1 MGRHLS
7 LRYGQVILVSGYPVL
22 TAVNWSQHWCPI
34 CVHYQ
39 FSCAFKLARKY
50 EIELWSRSSQA
61 INWSADSFQKNTSRR
76 WVDTWAGDMVMWYW
90 SVAILFWQLPIDHF
104 VNAQIQDVDLPRH
117 AWNTPPSLLT
127 VSPTLP
133 LQSVDAYV
141 RTYVRTYAQLITR
154 QPKEKRLTIFHE
166 IWGSVLINKN
176 RSPSNGASISHT
188 CPWSQPFPE

>member
-1 MGRHLS
+1 M
-7 LRYGQVILVSGYPVL
+7 
-22 TAVNWSQHWCPI
+22 
-34 CVHYQ
+34 HYQ

-50 EIELWSRSSQA
+50 EIELWSWSSQA

-76 WVDTWAGDMVMWYW
+76 WVETWAGDMVMWYW

-141 RTYVRTYAQLITR
+141 RTYAQLITR

-176 RSPSNGASISHT
+176 RSPSNRASISHT